1 MPLPTLRRLVL
12 AATGAVVAGAAAV
25 IPGCASNPATGGHD
39 IVLTSEAKEIE
50 MGKRM
55 HQQVMQEYARYDDE
69 QLQAYVNEL
78 GQRIAAKSHR
88 PNIQYTFTV
97 LDSDEVNAFAIPGYV
112 YVTRGIIVYL
122 NSEAELVAVM
132 GHEVGHITARHQ
144 VRQQTGSTAT
154 NVGAS
159 VIGILTRSGDLAN
172 VAGAAGTAL
181 VRGYGRD
188 MELEADGLGAEYLN
202 RLGYDPHAMIDV
214 VRLLKNQELLEIQQ
228 AREEKRE
235 PHIYHGVFATHPDN
249 DTRLKE
255 VIAAAGK
262 VDPHE
267 VRPDNREVFLQHING
282 MPFGPSRAQGV
293 IRGNRFYHADMGVT
307 MAFPSGWTIQ
317 NLPDKVVGISPNKD
331 AVLQVSTMAPPQ
343 GMSPKDFLTRALSGT
358 RIDKTEAFESNGLQ
372 GYAAIAKEA
381 PLPFGNKGPARYAVV
396 YFNNLAYVFLGATRI
411 GAALPE
417 SDPVIMSSVKTFRRL
432 KDREFKLA
440 EPDRI
445 QVIKATADT
454 RIETLAAKSPL
465 PKYAAEK
472 LRLLNDLY
480 PDKEP
485 TPGQLIKVV
494 VE

>member
-1 MPLPTLRRLVL
+1 MPLPTLRMLAL
-12 AATGAVVAGAAAV
+12 AAAGVVVGATAGV
-25 IPGCASNPATGGHD
+25 IAGCASNPATGGHD
-39 IVLTSEAKEIE
+39 VVLTSEASEIE
-50 MGKRM
+50 LGKRM
-55 HQQVMQEYARYDDE
+55 HQQIMQQYTRYDDE

-88 PNIQYTFTV
+88 PDIQYTFTV
-97 LDSDEVNAFAIPGYV
+97 LDSDEVNAFAVPGYV

-144 VRQQTGSTAT
+144 VRQQTGATAT
-154 NVGAS
+154 SVGAS
-159 VIGILTRSGDLAN
+159 VIGILTRSGDIAN

-188 MELEADGLGAEYLN
+188 MELEADGLGAEYLS
-202 RLGYDPHAMIDV
+202 RLGYDPNAMIDV
-214 VRLLKNQELLEIQQ
+214 VRLLKNQELLEIQE

-267 VRPDNREVFLQHING
+267 TRPDNRTVFLQHING

-293 IRGNRFYHADMGVT
+293 VRGNRFYHADMGVT
-307 MAFPSGWTIQ
+307 MAFPSGWAIQ
-317 NLPDKVVGISPNKD
+317 NLPDKVLGVSPGKD

-343 GMSPKDFLTRALSGT
+343 GMPPKEFLTRALSGVRT
-358 RIDKTEAFESNGLQ
+358 DKDEPIEANGLQ
-372 GYAAIAKEA
+372 GYTAVAKEVA
-381 PLPFGNKGPARYAVV
+381 LPFGNRGPARYAVI
-396 YFNNLAYVFLGATRI
+396 YFNNLAYVFMGATRI
-411 GAALPE
+411 GAALPA
-417 SDPVIMSSVKTFRRL
+417 SDPLMMSSVKTFRRL
-432 KDREFKLA
+432 KEREFELA

-445 QVIKATADT
+445 RLIKATAET
-454 RIETLAAKSPL
+454 RIAALAAKSPL
-465 PKYAAEK
+465 PKYASER

-485 TPGQLIKVV
+485 KAGQVV
-494 VE
+494 KIVD